1 MADQNLQ
8 QATLGGGCFWCIE
21 AIFADLQGVVEVL
34 PGYAGGDVENP
45 SYELVCTGTTNH
57 AEVVQITF
65 DPERIS
71 YAELLEVFF
80 RVHDPTTPNRQGD
93 DIGTQYRSVIFYH
106 NQEQQQLAEEAIAA
120 NQGLWDDPIVT
131 EEEAFTKI
139 YPAEDYHLEY
149 FKNNTN
155 QSNYRLVINPKVTKF
170 RTEFKAKLK

>member
-106 NQEQQQLAEEAIAA
+106 NQEQKQLAEEAIAA
-120 NQGLWDDPIVT
+120 NQELWDDPIVT
-131 EEEAFTKI
+131 EVVAFTKF
-139 YPAEDYHLEY
+139 YPAEDYHREY
-149 FKNNTN
+149 FKNNPN
-155 QSNYRLVINPKVTKF
+155 QSYCRLVINPKVTKF

>member
-131 EEEAFTKI
+131 EVVAFTKF
-139 YPAEDYHLEY
+139 YPAEDYHREY
-149 FKNNTN
+149 FKNNPN
-155 QSNYRLVINPKVTKF
+155 QSYCRLVINPKVTKF

>member
-80 RVHDPTTPNRQGD
+80 RVHDPTTPNCQGD

-106 NQEQQQLAEEAIAA
+106 NQEQKQLAEEAIAA

-131 EEEAFTKI
+131 EVVAFTKF
-139 YPAEDYHLEY
+139 YPAEDYHREY
-149 FKNNTN
+149 FKNNPN
-155 QSNYRLVINPKVTKF
+155 QSYCRLVINPKVTKF